1 MVHGRLLLSPR
12 IYWYSRY
19 KAGVQLASPAGTTLT
34 AVPVGRG
41 TGGTHLV
48 QSVQSA
54 HVVGWP
60 RPIRAALSVHHHT
73 DDSSTAHVVVP
84 LAGVQGRRVP
94 GRT

>member
-1 MVHGRLLLSPR
+1 M
-12 IYWYSRY
+12 
-19 KAGVQLASPAGTTLT
+19 LAKPAGITST

-54 HVVGWP
+54 HVVASP
-60 RPIRAALSVHHHT
+60 RAIRAALSVHHHT

-84 LAGVQGRRVP
+84 AGVQGRRVP
-94 GRT
+94 GRVDSGREAGGVDGIKKG